1 MDNLLKDLP
10 FILWINLDESKD
22 RYNYMT
28 NLFQEY
34 NIKNNYRISAHNGI
48 ISNNFFIKND
58 KFNIKDGEYGCTCS
72 HLKALEYYVNNLSHH
87 PYIII
92 AEDDLSFDYLRYWK
106 KSWNE
111 YLNEMSSNF
120 DLLMLTLNTPLLNE
134 EIYNEIKF
142 RKWIPKMYS
151 TVCYMISL
159 KSAKKILNLI
169 PKIDNK
175 YDFSIFKDRN
185 YMLADSLLYYN
196 LDKVYNYPL
205 FTYNCSESIVNNE
218 RLKAHKHRKYLL
230 ENLWKL

>member
-28 NLFQEY
+28 NLFKKY
-34 NIKNNYRISAHNGI
+34 NIKNNYKITAYNGI
-48 ISNNFFIKND
+48 TSNDFYIKNNM
-58 KFNIKDGEYGCTCS
+58 FEIKGGEYGCTCS

-92 AEDDLSFDYLRYWK
+92 AEDDLSFDYLKYWK

-111 YLNEMSSNF
+111 YFNDIPNDF

-134 EIYNEIKF
+134 EIYNEIKIQ
-142 RKWIPKMYS
+142 KWKPKMYS
-151 TVCYMISL
+151 TVCYMINL
-159 KSAKKILNLI
+159 NSAKKILNLI

-175 YDFSIFKDRN
+175 YNFSKFKDRN

-205 FTYNCSESIVNNE
+205 FTYDCSESIINNE
-218 RLKAHKHRKYLL
+218 RLKSHKHRKYLL